1 MKIAVASKIRNEID
15 IIEPFLRHLDS
26 LFDKV
31 YLLDHKS
38 KDGTTEILKNAVQQR
53 PDWEYIYVDFN
64 GHFHKQVS
72 NAMMEKAFADDADFL
87 FTLDADE
94 FLPFKDRN
102 ELELALNRLA
112 GFDGVGAFQWKN
124 CIPCDFGNRMFTPK
138 TKVWYPSYK
147 SNFSKVVVPRTLY
160 EKSNHS
166 IYITQGSHHVCDAQN
181 RYVDTLDLGALVHVP
196 IRSRE
201 QAEKKTIIKC
211 IAYLAIENRN
221 SRDGFHNFEMLSKI
235 SNNELNDETLRGF
248 TFLYE
253 QNRAI
258 VDLSTQ
264 DLIDRGYSQTTLN
277 ELAIPFSKSLN
288 ITSTSSS
295 KSENSVIADAL
306 LNWKEED
313 PNNSDFVLN
322 GNVMQL
328 IPRTDASSHKTNL
341 ALIYKNSFNETI
353 KFVKSL
359 IPARSRSFVVNNKY
373 RKQILDSKLFNADWY
388 FEQYPDLRESGM
400 DPIVHYLMYGSEEG
414 RNPGPDF
421 DANRY
426 WLENSDVRE
435 SRTNPLLHYINFG
448 KIEGRKIYPVDRTPV
463 DAHSEWNKQREQQK
477 DLFVVN
483 PLKTLA
489 NRAEQIKTIKDFIK
503 EKSFDIVICVHNAL
517 PDVKKCLESVL
528 PTLRVNDKIILV
540 DDQSDLETK
549 VYLQKVLSDQP
560 AKVKLIET
568 PEQSY
573 YAKSASIGLA
583 ASKADFTILLNSDTV
598 VSPNWS
604 EKLAY
609 LAYLDPKIGIVG
621 PISNA
626 ANLQS
631 IPSIEKTDGNTAINQ
646 LPSGFTVETIN
657 NYCEDWA
664 NQLDF
669 PVVPFVHGFCLC
681 IKKEVKQT
689 IGLFDTVTF
698 PKGYGEETDYC
709 FRAEDAGFKMALATN
724 TFIYHAKSKSYTAD
738 IRKELMKDTYV
749 ALLGKHSQ
757 KRVSDAHKSI
767 HENQILKDLRELSK
781 EIFK

>member
-38 KDGTTEILKNAVQQR
+38 KDGTTEILKKAVQQR
-53 PDWEYIYVDFN
+53 PDWEYFYVDFN

-72 NAMMEKAFADDADFL
+72 NTMMEKAFADGADFL

-94 FLPFKDRN
+94 FLPFKDRS

-112 GFDGVGAFQWKN
+112 GFEGVGAFQWKN

-709 FRAEDAGFKMALATN
+709 FRAEDAGFKMALAIN
-724 TFIYHAKSKSYTAD
+724 TFVYHAKSKSYTAD